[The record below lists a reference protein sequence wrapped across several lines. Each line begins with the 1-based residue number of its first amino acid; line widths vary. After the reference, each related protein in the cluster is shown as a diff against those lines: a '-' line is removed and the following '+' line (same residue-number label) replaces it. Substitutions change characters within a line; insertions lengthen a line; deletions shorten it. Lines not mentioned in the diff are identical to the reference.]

1 MSSLEKHITPFSK
14 AIVRLLK
21 STVERNSNVWDDVI
35 NYQTEIQDYISK
47 IGLELIVKKD
57 EGFAFVKQLEDSE
70 GNTLGLVQRRQ
81 IGFETSIVLVVLR
94 QSLEDFDSNPTQLA
108 TEKFITNS
116 EIKDEL
122 ELFLPEKYNKVKFI
136 KELDKYINAAVDLI
150 DEFDEVTFAILKH
163 NNACGLASRPTVL
176 EAWKDALAGDPVS
189 AFGGVLVTN
198 AVIDKETAEEIN
210 KLFFEVIIAPDYDV
224 DALEILGQKKNRI
237 ILVRKEAK
245 LPKKQFR
252 SLLNGV
258 LVQERDLDVETPA
271 DLKQVTEKAPTATEI
286 EDMLFANNLIYYI

>member
-1 MSSLEKHITPFSK
+1 MSNLEKHITPFSK

-108 TEKFITNS
+108 TEKFITNT

-122 ELFLPEKYNKVKFI
+122 ELFLPEKYDRVRFI
-136 KELDKYINAAVDLI
+136 KELDRYINAAVDLGYLKEI
-150 DEFDEVTFAILKH
+150 SKKDNVTKYQIHRIIKEKITLDILQ
-163 NNACGLASRPTVL
+163 NF
-176 EAWKDALAGDPVS
+176 E
-189 AFGGVLVTN
+189 
-198 AVIDKETAEEIN
+198 N
-210 KLFFEVIIAPDYDV
+210 KLKDY
-224 DALEILGQKKNRI
+224 
-237 ILVRKEAK
+237 
-245 LPKKQFR
+245 
-252 SLLNGV
+252 
-258 LVQERDLDVETPA
+258 VES
-271 DLKQVTEKAPTATEI
+271 V
-286 EDMLFANNLIYYI
+286 

>member
-1 MSSLEKHITPFSK
+1 MSSLEKHITPYSK

-57 EGFAFVKQLEDSE
+57 EGFAFVKQLEDSD

-108 TEKFITNS
+108 TEKFITNT

-122 ELFLPEKYNKVKFI
+122 ELFLPEKYDRVRFI
-136 KELDKYINAAVDLI
+136 KELDRYINAAVDLGYLK
-150 DEFDEVTFAILKH
+150 EFSKKDNETKYQIHRIIKEKITLDILQDF
-163 NNACGLASRPTVL
+163 
-176 EAWKDALAGDPVS
+176 E
-189 AFGGVLVTN
+189 
-198 AVIDKETAEEIN
+198 N
-210 KLFFEVIIAPDYDV
+210 KLKDY
-224 DALEILGQKKNRI
+224 
-237 ILVRKEAK
+237 
-245 LPKKQFR
+245 
-252 SLLNGV
+252 
-258 LVQERDLDVETPA
+258 VES
-271 DLKQVTEKAPTATEI
+271 V
-286 EDMLFANNLIYYI
+286 

>member
-1 MSSLEKHITPFSK
+1 MSNLEKHITPFSK

-21 STVERNSNVWDDVI
+21 STVERNSNVWDDII

-108 TEKFITNS
+108 TEKFITNT

-122 ELFLPEKYNKVKFI
+122 ELFLPEKYDRVRFI
-136 KELDKYINAAVDLI
+136 KELDRYINAAVDLGYLREI
-150 DEFDEVTFAILKH
+150 SKKDNETKYQIHRIIKEKITLDILQDF
-163 NNACGLASRPTVL
+163 
-176 EAWKDALAGDPVS
+176 E
-189 AFGGVLVTN
+189 
-198 AVIDKETAEEIN
+198 N
-210 KLFFEVIIAPDYDV
+210 KLKDY
-224 DALEILGQKKNRI
+224 
-237 ILVRKEAK
+237 
-245 LPKKQFR
+245 
-252 SLLNGV
+252 
-258 LVQERDLDVETPA
+258 VES
-271 DLKQVTEKAPTATEI
+271 V
-286 EDMLFANNLIYYI
+286 